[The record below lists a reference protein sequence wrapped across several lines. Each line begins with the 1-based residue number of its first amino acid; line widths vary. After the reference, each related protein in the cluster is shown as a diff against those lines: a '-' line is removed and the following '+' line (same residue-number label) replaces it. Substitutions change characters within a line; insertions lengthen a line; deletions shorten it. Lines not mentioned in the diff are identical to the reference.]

1 VSPYLSDD
9 GRQIRISVR
18 VVDSYKGLNRNQLL
32 EQIRADMLEKFD
44 LQPEQLHLTGAMVL
58 YNNMLQSLFDSQIK
72 TLGYVFAAIMLMLLV
87 LFRSLP
93 VALISMVPS
102 LVSAASVLGLMGWI
116 GLPLDLM
123 TITITAITIGI
134 AVDDTIHYVHR
145 FHEELPRDGDYR
157 ATVRRCH
164 GSIGKAMYYTS
175 LVIIAGFSILSLAG
189 PARERVAFSHP
200 AGCQRLLLFRC
211 SVLRIGDAVQWWC
224 LPGSLKPSLG
234 ALIWPSMA
242 K

>member
-1 VSPYLSDD
+1 
-9 GRQIRISVR
+9 
-18 VVDSYKGLNRNQLL
+18 
-32 EQIRADMLEKFD
+32 
-44 LQPEQLHLTGAMVL
+44 
-58 YNNMLQSLFDSQIK
+58 MLQSLFDSQIK

-175 LVIIAGFSILSLAG
+175 LVIIAGFSILSLSNFNPSVYFGLLTGLAMLVALLSNLTLLPALLMSVKPKLRAG
-189 PARERVAFSHP
+189 PTTN
-200 AGCQRLLLFRC
+200 
-211 SVLRIGDAVQWWC
+211 
-224 LPGSLKPSLG
+224 
-234 ALIWPSMA
+234 MA
-242 K
+242 E